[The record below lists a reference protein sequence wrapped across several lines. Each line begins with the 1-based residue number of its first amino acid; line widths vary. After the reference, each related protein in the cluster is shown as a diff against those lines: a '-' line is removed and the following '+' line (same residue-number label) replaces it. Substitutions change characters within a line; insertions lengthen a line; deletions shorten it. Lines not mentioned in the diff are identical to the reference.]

1 MCFLLSYSESTN
13 WRSFKNSNLNGM
25 NNFNDNDVKAVII
38 KEGAEGK
45 GLQATD
51 EENLYCNYFGK
62 LVHEQ
67 PTNQKL
73 CP

>member
-1 MCFLLSYSESTN
+1 
-13 WRSFKNSNLNGM
+13 M

-51 EENLYCNYFGK
+51 EDNLYCNYFGK
-62 LVHEQ
+62 PVHEQ